1 MGMNGKGSLSQ
12 MERHPLQS
20 NQGQRRVCQSQGRFC
35 RLKEVEFPIHLDLPT
50 SSTYT
55 EGIKQAQSF
64 KQSVESTLGA
74 ENIVIDL
81 NMISEDD
88 LQRVT
93 YFAESASQQ
102 DWDLNNNLG
111 WGPDYT
117 DPSSYID
124 ITSGKSGEN
133 ANSYFWIRCWY
144 DG

>member
-1 MGMNGKGSLSQ
+1 MQ
-12 MERHPLQS
+12 A
-20 NQGQRRVCQSQGRFC
+20 QG
-35 RLKEVEFPIHLDLPT
+35 VEFPIHLDLPT

-93 YFAESASQQ
+93 YFAENASQQ
-102 DWDLNNNLG
+102 DWDLNIIWVGTRLY
-111 WGPDYT
+111 GPIFLHRYH
-117 DPSSYID
+117 
-124 ITSGKSGEN
+124 
-133 ANSYFWIRCWY
+133 
-144 DG
+144 